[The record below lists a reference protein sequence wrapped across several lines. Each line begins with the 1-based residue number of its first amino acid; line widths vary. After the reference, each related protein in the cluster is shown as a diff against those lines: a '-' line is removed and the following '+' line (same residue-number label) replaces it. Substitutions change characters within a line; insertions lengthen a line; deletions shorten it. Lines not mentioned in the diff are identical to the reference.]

1 MNEKI
6 LQFIW
11 NYKIFSTN
19 NLKDTVGNSIEILD
33 FGKWNQNSGPDFSF
47 AKIKVGNITFFG
59 DVEIH
64 VKASDWA
71 LHKHSEDKNYQNII
85 LHVVF
90 EDNIEI
96 TELSSKNIPT
106 LELKN
111 YISENTIQ
119 KYQSLNSNHQ
129 FIPCEDIFDSEKIPF
144 QFSEETLIK
153 KLDEKALNIEKT
165 LQQNKNN
172 YEETLFQLLAYNFG
186 LKINAEIFME
196 LAQGIDF
203 TIVKKISKIKNQ
215 LEVLFFGYCGWLNNN
230 KNESLK
236 TWKQEFDF
244 VIHKY
249 QLEKRNFSPKFLR
262 LRPANFPTIRISQ
275 FANLYHQKQNVF
287 SDLIL
292 FKNVKDVKEILQN
305 IQASEYWNTHYTFD
319 KISEKSYPKKLS
331 EEFINNII
339 INTILPFKYSY
350 FKNLKEDIID
360 EIVKNY
366 KDIKPEKNSIINNW
380 ENLDLKMQ
388 SSLDT
393 QAFLYHFK
401 QFCSQKKCLNCGIAL
416 KIFNQK

>member
-19 NLKDTVGNSIEILD
+19 NLKDTIGNSIEILD

-90 EDNIEI
+90 ENNIEI
-96 TELSSKNIPT
+96 TELSAKNIPT

-119 KYQSLNSNHQ
+119 KYQSLNSHHQ
-129 FIPCEDIFDSEKIPF
+129 FIPCEDIFDSKKIPF

-153 KLDEKALNIEKT
+153 KLDEKALNIEET
-165 LQQNKNN
+165 LQDNKNN
-172 YEETLFQLLAYNFG
+172 YEATLFQLLAYNFG

-196 LAQGIDF
+196 LAQSIDF
-203 TIVKKISKIKNQ
+203 TIVQKISKSKNQ
-215 LEVLFFGYCGWLNNN
+215 LEALFFGYYGWLNDDKN
-230 KNESLK
+230 KSLK
-236 TWKQEFDF
+236 NWKQEFEF
-244 VIHKY
+244 VLHKY

-262 LRPANFPTIRISQ
+262 LRPANFPTIRLSQ

-292 FKNVKDVKEILQN
+292 FKNLKDVKEILQN
-305 IQASEYWNTHYTFD
+305 IQASEYWDNHYTFD
-319 KISEKSYPKKLS
+319 KTSEKSYPKKLT
-331 EEFINNII
+331 EEFINSII
-339 INTILPFKYSY
+339 INTILPFKYTY
-350 FKNLKEDIID
+350 FKNIKEDIID
-360 EIVKNY
+360 EIVENY
-366 KDIKPEKNSIINNW
+366 KEIKPEKNSIISNW

-388 SSLDT
+388 SALDT

>member
-47 AKIKVGNITFFG
+47 AKIKVGKITFFG

-71 LHKHSEDKNYQNII
+71 LHKHSDDKNYQNII

-111 YISENTIQ
+111 YVSENTIQ
-119 KYQSLNSNHQ
+119 KYQSLNSHHQ
-129 FIPCEDIFDSEKIPF
+129 FIPCEDIFDSKKIPF

-172 YEETLFQLLAYNFG
+172 YEATLFQLLAYNFG

-203 TIVKKISKIKNQ
+203 TIVQKISKNKNQ
-215 LEVLFFGYCGWLNNN
+215 LEALFFGYCGWLNDN

-236 TWKQEFDF
+236 TWKQDFDF
-244 VIHKY
+244 VLHKY
-249 QLEKRNFSPKFLR
+249 QLEERNFSPKFLR
-262 LRPANFPTIRISQ
+262 LRPPNFPTIRLSQ

-292 FKNVKDVKEILQN
+292 FKNIKDVKEILQN
-305 IQASEYWNTHYTFD
+305 IQASEFWDNHYTFD
-319 KISEKSYPKKLS
+319 KTSEKFYPKKLT
-331 EEFINNII
+331 EEFINNIL

-360 EIVKNY
+360 EIVENY